1 MLCLQLVPVTVRHLT
16 FVCSSPLLASARQG
30 ALLSRFIDRLC
41 PATITVGRKFSRPHL
56 RRALCC
62 RLAGWHGS
70 GDASSGGVDHP
81 TILSP
86 ATERVF
92 DDPEGREGPSFG
104 SGASMCW
111 WQGCGCPVRL
121 DGRSGLLLLA
131 GSSREAP
138 REASS
143 RSRVDSMEV
152 MEQTC
157 SGGRVSP
164 EAGPCSPEAG
174 PCSQWWTAQQAGWL
188 EGKPDGASPLS
199 KLALLDAYEGICARL
214 GLPAVPGGDLE
225 GPSCDH
231 PGLQIAAEAARMSA
245 QADRNAIPLGE
256 KSETPAADEGASP
269 CSWAQRYQQAK
280 RRASSW
286 YHADREELL
295 ASPLYFVPAEGTVG
309 HPTGEKR
316 RTSTGYRRKVYTGV

>member
-70 GDASSGGVDHP
+70 GDASSGGVAHP

-86 ATERVF
+86 TTERVF
-92 DDPEGREGPSFG
+92 DDQEGRDGPAFG

-111 WQGCGCPVRL
+111 WQGCGQPVRL
-121 DGRSGLLLLA
+121 DGRSGLLLPPA
-131 GSSREAP
+131 GSSRGTP
-138 REASS
+138 QEASS
-143 RSRVDSMEV
+143 SMVDSV
-152 MEQTC
+152 EQIC
-157 SGGRVSP
+157 PGGSGSP
-164 EAGPCSPEAG
+164 EGGLGSL
-174 PCSQWWTAQQAGWL
+174 WWTAQQAGWL

-199 KLALLDAYEGICARL
+199 KVALLDAYEGICARL
-214 GLPAVPGGDLE
+214 GLPAVPGDDLE
-225 GPSCDH
+225 GPCCDH
-231 PGLQIAAEAARMSA
+231 LSLPIAEETAAGTSA
-245 QADRNAIPLGE
+245 QADRLTISLGGQ
-256 KSETPAADEGASP
+256 SETPAAGDGGAP
-269 CSWAQRYQQAK
+269 CSWAQRYQRAK

-286 YHADREELL
+286 YHVDREELL

-309 HPTGEKR
+309 HPMGEKR
-316 RTSTGYRRKVYTGV
+316 RTGTGYRRKVCMGG